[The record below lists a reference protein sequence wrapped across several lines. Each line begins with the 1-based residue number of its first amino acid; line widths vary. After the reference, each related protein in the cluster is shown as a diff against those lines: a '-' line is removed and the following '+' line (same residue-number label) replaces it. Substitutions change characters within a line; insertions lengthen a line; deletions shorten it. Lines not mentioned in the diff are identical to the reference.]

1 MSEDHWALRALHRTC
16 SYTVPAAPQIDCRPP
31 ETMALDHVRNNLKR
45 ERSLAEL
52 SEVLVKSVFG
62 SSTEM
67 HRVFISFQPVGI
79 FIALRVA
86 TSMNESGATTGRKA
100 ISDCT
105 KLKTSM

>member
-1 MSEDHWALRALHRTC
+1 
-16 SYTVPAAPQIDCRPP
+16 
-31 ETMALDHVRNNLKR
+31 MALDHVRNNLKR

-52 SEVLVKSVFG
+52 REVLVKSVFG

>member
-1 MSEDHWALRALHRTC
+1 
-16 SYTVPAAPQIDCRPP
+16 
-31 ETMALDHVRNNLKR
+31 
-45 ERSLAEL
+45 
-52 SEVLVKSVFG
+52 
-62 SSTEM
+62 M